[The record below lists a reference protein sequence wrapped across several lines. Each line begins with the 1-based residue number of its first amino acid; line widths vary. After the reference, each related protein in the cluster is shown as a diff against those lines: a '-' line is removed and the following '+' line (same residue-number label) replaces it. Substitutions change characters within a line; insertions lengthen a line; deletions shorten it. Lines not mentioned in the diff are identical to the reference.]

1 MERKFGQKYD
11 VKVGM
16 YIRTEHGISKVTY
29 VNPKGTLSDNEEVYF
44 VNQCFYP
51 VVTTNLWES
60 DLSYEPS
67 YDILDVIEPGDIVNG
82 RLVTKTRCNLE
93 YIDDDSETGVNE
105 INNGIEFEDGWIY
118 FDSEVE
124 TVLTHDQ
131 YELMCYKVLDEKIE
145 EAEKLCT
152 IQ

>member
-82 RLVTKTRCNLE
+82 RSVNN
-93 YIDDDSETGVNE
+93 IDEGRIIFDYGDSIRGP
-105 INNGIEFEDGWIY
+105 
-118 FDSEVE
+118 EVE

-145 EAEKLCT
+145 EAEKLCS